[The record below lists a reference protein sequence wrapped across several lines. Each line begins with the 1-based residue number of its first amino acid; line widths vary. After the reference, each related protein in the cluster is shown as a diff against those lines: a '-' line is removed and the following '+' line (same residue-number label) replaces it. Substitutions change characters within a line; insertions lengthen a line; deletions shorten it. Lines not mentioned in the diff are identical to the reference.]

1 MRPLK
6 RCEEAQAPSRGK
18 RSHLR
23 KGTAM
28 LKQATILFIILLTS
42 KYPLRQI
49 SKKTFKN
56 CILPSAGTDRLS
68 NSSDLY

>member
-23 KGTAM
+23 KGTAVINQKRM
-28 LKQATILFIILLTS
+28 SYTKRTLFIRFIFSLYLS
-42 KYPLRQI
+42 HLQ
-49 SKKTFKN
+49 
-56 CILPSAGTDRLS
+56 RLA
-68 NSSDLY
+68 LIG